1 MTTDYNNAF
10 STNNELLVEVCQ
22 FVNCVSNKIISSNEN
37 FMRRIDSEVFDSF
50 NALLVEEINEYKV
63 YDC

>member
-1 MTTDYNNAF
+1 MTTDYSNAF
-10 STNNELLVEVCQ
+10 STNNELLIEVCQ
-22 FVNCVSNKIISSNEN
+22 FVNCVSNKIISSNEI
-37 FMRRIDSEVFDSF
+37 FMRNIDSEAFDSY